1 LIHPQFPHLRKDDT
15 VNLIYDAWLPVRK
28 SDGSRQCIRPC
39 DLVDIE
45 TTDVD
50 VPRADLAV
58 AARTFL
64 IGLVTT
70 AGLAETESD
79 WQRFYDNPPT
89 ADDIIAAL
97 SRFAPAFE
105 LLGDGPRFCQHQ
117 AVVEDGDRQRIASIF
132 IDGSSEESD
141 ERNHDVMR
149 DVVGLSP
156 STAALALYALQ
167 QFAPSGGRGHRQSM
181 RRGSPMSTLISGGT
195 TLWHNVWVNVE
206 TREQLT
212 ARTPEVWHPPPD
224 IGDVFPW
231 MARVRTSETGLET
244 TTSDAHPLQVYWQMP
259 RLLWLDAGPARH
271 ERCGL
276 TGASNSIIV
285 RGYYRRQ
292 LGVQYAAD
300 WRHPHVPYVRE
311 PKGVVPAKASVRAS
325 HIGDWLGVVYRDQNG
340 DRQPAAVVTTATT
353 HRAWAHS
360 DVSLRV
366 DVFGFHMSG
375 RKVLGAISHVMPIIT
390 IDPLAADDLRAAV
403 EAYVLAIE
411 HVAEF
416 LEKTAWKALA
426 GPGTKDAEKRTANAV
441 ASSVKTAFLMAME
454 RHVERAIRAAA
465 AAIQAGSFDPL
476 SNARALHFDIRR
488 EVEAAFDVR
497 IPTDTWVRGLER
509 RISQRWELSQVLAG
523 KKKAGAEFF
532 ARLQLPTPV
541 TKEEAKNAA

>member
-1 LIHPQFPHLRKDDT
+1 MH
-15 VNLIYDAWLPVRK
+15 LIYDPWLTVRH
-28 SDGSRQCIRPC
+28 SNGSRHCIRPC
-39 DLVDIE
+39 DLVDVEIA
-45 TTDVD
+45 DVD

-79 WQRFYDNPPT
+79 WQRLYDNPPT
-89 ADDIIAAL
+89 ADTIIAGL
-97 SRFAPAFE
+97 ERFAPAFE

-141 ERNHDVMR
+141 ERNHDVML

-156 STAALALYALQ
+156 SAAALALYTLQ

-181 RRGSPMSTLISGGT
+181 RRGSPMSTLVSGGT
-195 TLWHNVWVNVE
+195 TLWHNVWLNVE
-206 TREQLT
+206 TQEQLA
-212 ARTPEVWHPPPD
+212 ARSPQHWQNFPV

-231 MARVRTSETGLET
+231 MSRVRTSETGLET

-259 RLLWLDAGPARH
+259 RLLWLDAGPAGND
-271 ERCGL
+271 RCGL
-276 TGASNSIIV
+276 TGESSNVLV

-311 PKGVVPAKASVRAS
+311 RNGVVPAKASVRAS

-353 HRAWAHS
+353 HRAWAHP

-366 DVFGFHMSG
+366 DVFGFHMRG
-375 RKVLGAISHVMPIIT
+375 RKVLGAISHVMPIIM
-390 IDPLAADDLRAAV
+390 IDPVAADDLRAAV

-411 HVAEF
+411 QLAEF
-416 LEKTAWKALA
+416 LEKTAWKALV
-426 GPGTKDAEKRTANAV
+426 GPGTKDAEKQTANAE
-441 ASSVKTAFLMAME
+441 ASSLKTAFLTSME

-465 AAIQAGSFDPL
+465 AAIQAGTFDPL
-476 SNARALHFDIRR
+476 ANALALHGDIRR
-488 EVEAAFDVR
+488 EVEKAFDAKL
-497 IPTDTWVRGLER
+497 PTDTWVRGLER
-509 RISQRWELSQVLAG
+509 RIRQRWELSQFLAG
-523 KKKAGAEFF
+523 KKKGGAEFF
-532 ARLQLPTPV
+532 ARLQLPTPEAR
-541 TKEEAKNAA
+541 KEAKNAA